1 MKVDKVIKNTQ
12 PAELEVAEITLL
24 SEEEYEAAKENI
36 PAVNTWWWLRS
47 PYASHSKRAGAVA
60 YDGWVRNNNVLLT
73 TERDPLY
80 ESGIWNQQ
88 NWKLV
93 IR

>member
-47 PYASHSKRAGAVA
+47 PYAHDSEQAGDVDD
-60 YDGWVRNNNVLLT
+60 DGWV
-73 TERDPLY
+73 EAQPCH
-80 ESGIWNQQ
+80 
-88 NWKLV
+88 
-93 IR
+93 